1 MGPGRKLYDAFGP
14 CTLEWTSSPS
24 GSGASRNRR
33 PHAFRCWIRE
43 LQPTSNYGL
52 FRHPLA
58 VASACGVVILLELV
72 GLYANQAEVTGPVGL
87 VSFLVAFLGTALVV
101 GVTWNELFVASYMA
115 VVAPRVLDAAPTGS
129 LALGFSLSFGIFA
142 LGWLL
147 FGHDTLRAGGVY
159 PRAAAILLIIGAV
172 VFISHLYPPLGSC
185 LARPWLGWASHY
197 SLERSDQYESPASK
211 LG

>member
-1 MGPGRKLYDAFGP
+1 MTLSALVRWSGLAALVGAVLLAIGDLMHFAAGFGSYSQQA
-14 CTLEWTSSPS
+14 TT
-24 GSGASRNRR
+24 ASFVI
-33 PHAFRCWIRE
+33 HS
-43 LQPTSNYGL
+43 LLLLLG
-52 FRHPLA
+52 
-58 VASACGVVILLELV
+58 GVLILLELV

-147 FGHDTLRAGGVY
+147 FGLDTLRAGVY

-197 SLERSDQYESPASK
+197 SLERSDQYDSPASK